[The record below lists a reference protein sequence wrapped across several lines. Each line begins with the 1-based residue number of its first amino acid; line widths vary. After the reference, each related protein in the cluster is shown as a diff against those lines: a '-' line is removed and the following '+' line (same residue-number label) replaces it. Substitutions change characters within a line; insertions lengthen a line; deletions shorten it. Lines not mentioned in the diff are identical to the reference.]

1 MIANTFRRPA
11 GRRLPRWRRPEL
23 TLVWIDSRE
32 AQVVRDHA
40 GEPSIERVMS
50 DVPPHHRSTG
60 HVRFDASSRHGG
72 AALTSGEP
80 RRLEHMS
87 QFVRRVARRLPLQSD
102 VLVIGPGTVRDR
114 LSSQL
119 RGQDKRSGVRRDI
132 SCEPAARLTRR
143 QLVARYR
150 RSMGAELRRRTPPV
164 RRRRRSQSERE
175 A

>member
-40 GEPSIERVMS
+40 GEPSIERLMS

-60 HVRFDASSRHGG
+60 HVRFDPSSRHGG

-87 QFVRRVARRLPLQSD
+87 QFVRRVARGLPLQSD
-102 VLVIGPGTVRDR
+102 VLVIGPGTVRNR

-119 RGQDKRSGVRRDI
+119 RRQDTRSGVQRAI
-132 SCEPAARLTRR
+132 SCEPADRLTRR

-150 RSMGAELRRRTPPV
+150 RSIGAELRRRTVPM
-164 RRRRRSQSERE
+164 RRRRQSPPERK